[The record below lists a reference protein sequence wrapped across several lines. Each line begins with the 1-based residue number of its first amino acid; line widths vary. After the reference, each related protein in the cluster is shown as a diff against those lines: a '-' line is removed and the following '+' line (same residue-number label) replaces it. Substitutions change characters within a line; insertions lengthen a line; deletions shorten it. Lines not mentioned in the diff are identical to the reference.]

1 MNDTFLTL
9 GLLVAFALLAWRT
22 HQMSRLALDMAY
34 IADTLKQQL
43 QEAQQA
49 KAAAETRVAEAGVPN
64 LDAATRE
71 ELIDYAQAFG
81 RLRKYALISR
91 QAQLYREAGFINA
104 ALQQEKLLE
113 NIYKSLPEEFRW

>member
-64 LDAATRE
+64 LDAATFE
-71 ELIDYAQAFG
+71 ELIDYEQAFG

-91 QAQLYREAGFINA
+91 QARTYREAGFINA
-104 ALQQEKLLE
+104 ALEQEKLLE